1 MWKLVQTGNI
11 WSRYKCFSCSCANPH
26 SYSTQAKICP
36 LLNTCWWL
44 QHHMTLLVLSNA
56 GSTNSTSNTSSGST
70 FPTATWPPWSSV
82 AQTISISNNTASNTS
97 STGTWPP
104 LSWDFRQ
111 RLCLSPSPSP
121 PIASLQPSPPP
132 LSLQLRP
139 LFDPSVISYSLCRLS
154 TQTDFQKTGRDWN
167 WKQNS

>member
-11 WSRYKCFSCSCANPH
+11 LSRYKCFSCSCANPH

-36 LLNTCWWL
+36 LLAHAGDCSTTWYDPL
-44 QHHMTLLVLSNA
+44 GPDSSA
-56 GSTNSTSNTSSGST
+56 GSTNSTSTTSSGST

-82 AQTISISNNTASNTS
+82 AQTISFSNNSASNTS
-97 STGTWPP
+97 SVRPDPLCPEIFDKGFVSLLPLPP
-104 LSWDFRQ
+104 SNPQ
-111 RLCLSPSPSP
+111 
-121 PIASLQPSPPP
+121 PPP
-132 LSLQLRP
+132 SLQLRP